1 MRFPACLRM
10 HSHAGAWERGNGAA
24 LIFPVMVQ
32 PFFLWER
39 LSAAKIAP
47 GVGADMLS
55 FAPSRLR
62 VRQGFRSALPSPLKL
77 RGDRGGLCAFAASG
91 ACLKWGF
98 F

>member
-39 LSAAKIAP
+39 LSAAKIAQMM
-47 GVGADMLS
+47 GEVMLF

-62 VRQGFRSALPSPLKL
+62 VRQGFSVCPPSTLKL
-77 RGDRGGLCAFAASG
+77 RT
-91 ACLKWGF
+91 LKWVF